1 VDLVRK
7 PPKHIYGMTVTFHVA
22 TGIDRW
28 SAVTWTDYPISG
40 VNVQPSH
47 DTARTKDNTEV
58 SLKAIVFV
66 DSAYSNPFLSLL
78 ALQNQSEA
86 NGHQM
91 KVTWAGSDMTVAS
104 VEPIYDE
111 FCRLDHFEVGCI

>member
-1 VDLVRK
+1 MRK

-28 SAVTWTDYPISG
+28 SAVTWTDYTITG

-58 SLKAIVFV
+58 SMKAIIFI
-66 DSAYSNPFLSLL
+66 DSAYSNPFLSLV
-78 ALQNQSEA
+78 ALQHQSESA
-86 NGHQM
+86 GHQM
-91 KVTWAGSDMTVAS
+91 KVTFGSDEMTVAA
-104 VEPIYDE
+104 VEPIWDE
-111 FCRLDHFEVGCI
+111 FCKLDHYEVGCI

>member
-1 VDLVRK
+1 MRK
-7 PPKHIYGMTVTFHVA
+7 PPKHIYGMTVTFRVA

-28 SAVTWTDYPISG
+28 SAVTWTDYTISG

-91 KVTWAGSDMTVAS
+91 KCTWGGENMTVAS

-111 FCRLDHFEVGCI
+111 FCRLDHIEVGCI